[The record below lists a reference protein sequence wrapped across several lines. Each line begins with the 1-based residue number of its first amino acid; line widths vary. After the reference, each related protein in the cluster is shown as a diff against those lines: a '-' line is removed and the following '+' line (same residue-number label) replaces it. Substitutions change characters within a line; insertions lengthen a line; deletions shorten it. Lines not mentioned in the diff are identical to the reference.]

1 VRTTLKRGIG
11 RGAAANGNGR
21 AVLPPLIGP
30 PMTRY
35 RQPEPARRSGWR
47 LAATIVLW
55 LLASALMTAA
65 GLLGGAYLYFH
76 EKVSEVQART
86 PAVKLAAKQ
95 LDVVLPGTPATAIV
109 IGYDKRTG
117 PEADLPALSD
127 TIMLLRADPQA
138 ETVSMLSFPR
148 DLLVEIHCPRRP
160 TWVARINQAYAECG
174 PTGTV
179 RTVKALTG
187 VDVHYLITV
196 NFRGFKR
203 LISRLGGVWVDVD
216 RRYFNDNTGQVPGVN
231 TYATIDLQP
240 GYQRLNGQDALD
252 FVRYRHTDSDFHRI
266 ARQQLFVRAF
276 KAQVASSVSPTS
288 LPKIIDAIADNVEIG
303 RAGGKATELKTVL
316 SYALFAHGLPQGH
329 FFQVQI
335 EGLEGFAELTTAP
348 GNIERAVREFVA
360 PDVEAPQKAAA
371 VALGRR
377 LPSRG
382 PPPQDV
388 TLTALNGNG
397 VAGSAADAGYLL
409 GQRGYKIVTG
419 EQANAPSWDYLR
431 TKVYFDPQQ
440 RRAKA
445 AATAVAKLF
454 TVADVEPL
462 PLEIE
467 PLSNGAMVTVVV
479 GDTFEGALVPLPID
493 RTPKREPPAVLAN
506 PDATEPLLREVAH
519 RLPFPLM
526 VPRLLERTS
535 SLAAERPIRVYSLK
549 NGHRSVRLTF
559 SYGGG
564 LNEYWGI
571 EQTDWEDAPI
581 LRDPDATET
590 LSGGRVLELHYNG
603 TRLHMAVVRANGATY
618 WVVNTLLDKL
628 SNDTMLAIAKGLRP
642 LRT

>member
-47 LAATIVLW
+47 LAATIALW
-55 LLASALMTAA
+55 LLASALMAA
-65 GLLGGAYLYFH
+65 TGLLGGAYLYFH

-86 PAVKLAAKQ
+86 PEVKLAAKQ
-95 LDVVLPGTPATAIV
+95 LDVVLPGKPATAIV

-117 PEADLPALSD
+117 PEAELPALSD
-127 TIMLLRADPQA
+127 TIMLVRADPEA

-160 TWVARINQAYAECG
+160 TWVARINVAYSECG

-179 RTVKALTG
+179 KTVKALTG
-187 VDVHYLITV
+187 LDVHYLITV

-203 LISRLGGVWVDVD
+203 LISRMGGVWVDVD
-216 RRYFNDNTGQVPGVN
+216 RRYFNDNSNLIPGVN
-231 TYATIDLQP
+231 TYAPIDLQP

-276 KAQVASSVSPTS
+276 KAQVATSVSPTS
-288 LPKIIDAIADNVEIG
+288 LPKMIDALADNVEIG
-303 RAGGKATELKTVL
+303 RAGGEATELKTVL
-316 SYALFAHGLPQGH
+316 SYALFAHALPQGH

-335 EGLEGFAELTTAP
+335 DGLEGFAELTTAP
-348 GNIERAVREFVA
+348 GNIEQAAREFVA

-371 VALGRR
+371 VVLGRR
-377 LPSRG
+377 LPRSG
-382 PPPQDV
+382 PRPQDV

-397 VAGSAADAGYLL
+397 VAGSAADAGFLL
-409 GQRGYKIVTG
+409 GQRGYKVVTG
-419 EQANAPSWDYLR
+419 DLANAPSWDYLR
-431 TKVYFDPQQ
+431 TKVYFDPDQ
-440 RRAKA
+440 RRSKA
-445 AATAVAKLF
+445 AATGVARLF
-454 TVADVEPL
+454 TGADVEPL
-462 PLEIE
+462 PLEID

-479 GDTFEGALVPLPID
+479 GETFEGSLVPVPVD
-493 RTPKREPPAVLAN
+493 RTPKREPPAVTPN
-506 PDATEPLLREVAH
+506 PGATEPLLEAVAH

-535 SLAAERPIRVYSLK
+535 TVDTEKPVRVYALK
-549 NGHRSVRLTF
+549 NGHLAVRLTF
-559 SYGGG
+559 RYGGG
-564 LNEYWGI
+564 FNEYWGI
-571 EQTDWEDAPI
+571 QQTDWEDAPI
-581 LRDPDATET
+581 LGDPDATET
-590 LSGGRVLELHYNG
+590 IGGRVLELHYNG
-603 TRLHMAVVRANGATY
+603 TKLHMVVVRANGATY